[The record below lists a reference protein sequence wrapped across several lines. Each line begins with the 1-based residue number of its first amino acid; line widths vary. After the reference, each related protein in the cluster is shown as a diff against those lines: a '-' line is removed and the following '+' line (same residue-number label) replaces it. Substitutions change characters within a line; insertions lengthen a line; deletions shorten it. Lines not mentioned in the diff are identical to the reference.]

1 MVLGGRGMIF
11 CIWSEMSAYMVVLP
25 DRTLLALRSLWMLIS
40 HFMMELNVVL
50 FGCTGFR
57 IQEGRLEESLK
68 ATEPLVAN
76 SDDLAITSCSTL
88 GSKRLSLA
96 RSLQQH
102 STASP
107 WCLALFPTVCDGE
120 TVTRLSQN
128 LHEVICEVIVS
139 QVQMQDG
146 IGRA

>member
-1 MVLGGRGMIF
+1 MISF
-11 CIWSEMSAYMVVLP
+11 CIWSEMSAYIVVLP

-76 SDDLAITSCSTL
+76 SDDLVIRQL
-88 GSKRLSLA
+88 VVLLQGI
-96 RSLQQH
+96 RSHL
-102 STASP
+102 
-107 WCLALFPTVCDGE
+107 LL
-120 TVTRLSQN
+120 
-128 LHEVICEVIVS
+128 EVYSNIAQLLLDV
-139 QVQMQDG
+139 
-146 IGRA
+146 